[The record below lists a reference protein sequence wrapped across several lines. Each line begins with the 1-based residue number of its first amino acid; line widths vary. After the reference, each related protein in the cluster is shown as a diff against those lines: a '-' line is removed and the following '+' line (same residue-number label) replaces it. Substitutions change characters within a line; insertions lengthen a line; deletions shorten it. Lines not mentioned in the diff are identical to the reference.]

1 MRVFVPRGHASCQRA
16 SPLNPPSSPLPFS
29 AFLARP
35 PLPLPFPHTGRQNE
49 HKTPQRISEG
59 AAGPEGEAAQSRTV
73 RGGGGHMGS
82 GFRICGIR
90 LRYTLLRPREEADAR
105 RLTMRPE
112 NLASSHAVKRAARSP
127 QLLALPGTT
136 SRPARPAVWYK
147 CARRCQ
153 SSAAMLLICARM
165 RCGCSS
171 RSQHTYTSH
180 AGTHALARTRARSDT
195 HKTLLRSLTEALSL
209 SFTCKRSL
217 TVLILIKYTS
227 QSEHY

>member
-1 MRVFVPRGHASCQRA
+1 
-16 SPLNPPSSPLPFS
+16 
-29 AFLARP
+29 
-35 PLPLPFPHTGRQNE
+35 
-49 HKTPQRISEG
+49 
-59 AAGPEGEAAQSRTV
+59 
-73 RGGGGHMGS
+73 
-82 GFRICGIR
+82 
-90 LRYTLLRPREEADAR
+90 
-105 RLTMRPE
+105 MRPE

-195 HKTLLRSLTEALSL
+195 HKTLLRSLTEALPL
-209 SFTCKRSL
+209 SFTCSRSL
-217 TVLILIKYTS
+217 AVLMYVTERASATLTLCRS
-227 QSEHY
+227 ARFCGSPCLRVCVRAVVSVASRV